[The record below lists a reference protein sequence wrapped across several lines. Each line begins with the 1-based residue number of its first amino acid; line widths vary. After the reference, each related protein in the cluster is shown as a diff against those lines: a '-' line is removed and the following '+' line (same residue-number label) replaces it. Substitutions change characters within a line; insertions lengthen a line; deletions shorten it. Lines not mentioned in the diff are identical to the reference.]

1 MLGSEKALLLV
12 SRLSKEGKP
21 AGYAPLA
28 AFLQVAGIVPA
39 SLSWL
44 TDATLVL

>member
-1 MLGSEKALLLV
+1 MPLV
-12 SRLSKEGKP
+12 SQLSEEGKP

-28 AFLQVAGIVPA
+28 ALLLVAGTVPA

-44 TDATLVL
+44 TEPTLVLYLEAA